1 MDLKKIDP
9 SLGLIKEFGKV
20 SGSTASYIDKM
31 RSEAI
36 YKDGE
41 VPARF
46 KALSAML
53 WSVSARCEPCI
64 RFYVA
69 QAVDRG
75 ATEPELGEFLAIANT
90 MGGCVGE
97 MWALKAFK
105 AYKEFTSRED
115 STCRTE
121 ELACCHT

>member
-9 SLGLIKEFGKV
+9 SLVLIKEFGKV

-64 RFYVA
+64 RFY
-69 QAVDRG
+69 AVSYTHLR
-75 ATEPELGEFLAIANT
+75 AHET
-90 MGGCVGE
+90 
-97 MWALKAFK
+97 
-105 AYKEFTSRED
+105 R
-115 STCRTE
+115 
-121 ELACCHT
+121 

>member
-9 SLGLIKEFGKV
+9 SLGLIKEFGKI
-20 SGSTASYIDKM
+20 SGSTVSQIDKM

-36 YKDGE
+36 FKDGA
-41 VPARF
+41 VPARI

-69 QAVDRG
+69 QAVERG
-75 ATEPELGEFLAIANT
+75 ATESELGEFLAVANT

-97 MWALKAFK
+97 MWALKAYK
-105 AYKEFTSRED
+105 AYKEFISGEKMPGSSREI
-115 STCRTE
+115 S
-121 ELACCHT
+121 CCHK

>member
-9 SLGLIKEFGKV
+9 SLGLIKEFGKI
-20 SGSTASYIDKM
+20 SGSTVSHIDKM

-36 YKDGE
+36 FKDGE

-69 QAVDRG
+69 QAVERG
-75 ATEPELGEFLAIANT
+75 ATESELGEFLAVANT

-105 AYKEFTSRED
+105 AYKEFTTGEKIPNNS
-115 STCRTE
+115 E
-121 ELACCHT
+121 EISCCQA